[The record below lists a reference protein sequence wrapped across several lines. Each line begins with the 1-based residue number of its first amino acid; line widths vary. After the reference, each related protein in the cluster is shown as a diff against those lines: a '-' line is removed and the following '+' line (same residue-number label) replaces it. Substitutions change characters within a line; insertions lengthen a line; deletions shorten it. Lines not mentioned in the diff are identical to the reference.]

1 VGLRADSPS
10 STSLTDSGPVDSG
23 ALTAAIPA
31 RTALSA
37 RFRLPYYLIP
47 GDLLLLSPMYLV
59 NQDAYAAMA
68 LSAANG
74 GLLGLQHGW
83 ATPIGRFQF
92 VLGRELGINFYGL
105 FNKQQLL
112 VVDGDASAPLRLVN
126 FKSISFDLPV
136 LEFRLFR
143 AFSSD
148 QSSEVFVQL
157 FTAADVPYSASYE
170 ATGDAVDLDTVWSV
184 GLRLMFDWRNY
195 W

>member
-1 VGLRADSPS
+1 MRAPS
-10 STSLTDSGPVDSG
+10 
-23 ALTAAIPA
+23 AIPA
-31 RTALSA
+31 RAALST
-37 RFRLPYYLIP
+37 RIRLPYYLIP
-47 GDLLLLSPMYLV
+47 GDLPLLSPICLV
-59 NQDAYAAMA
+59 NRDAYAAMA
-68 LSAANG
+68 LTAANG

-92 VLGRELGINFYGL
+92 VLGRELGVNFYGL
-105 FNKQQLL
+105 FSKQQLL
-112 VVDGDASAPLRLVN
+112 TVDGDAGATPNLVN

-170 ATGDAVDLDTVWSV
+170 ATGAAVDLDTVWSV